1 MRRDSRA
8 SSRSSPKRATT
19 KKKTCCRTAMSL
31 DDYLKWRRALVA
43 APLDAHLPAPDTPP
57 AVIHE
62 AMRYAVLGGGKR
74 LRPILAI
81 AAAEACGGDAKALM
95 KPFAALELIHTY
107 SLVHDDLPALDNDD
121 LRRGRKT
128 THVVFGEAMGI
139 LTGDALLTEAFS
151 WLAAPISGI
160 DAAGQVRAIAEI
172 ARAVDSTGMI
182 GGQVADIEAERG
194 RLARSDRASRSVAEE
209 VAGQD
214 ARRLRAGDPRSTL
227 EFIHRNKTGKLL
239 TASVLLGGLLAGA
252 SDDQLAAMKRYGE
265 ATGLAFQ
272 IVDDLLD
279 IEESAATLG
288 KTAGKDVEQGKLTY
302 PALLGVEAARAEA
315 ARLLQ
320 VAVDNA
326 DMIGDPTVN
335 YLAAIARYICER
347 RS

>member
-1 MRRDSRA
+1 MN
-8 SSRSSPKRATT
+8 
-19 KKKTCCRTAMSL
+19 L
-31 DDYLKWRRALVA
+31 DEYLKSRRALVDA
-43 APLDAHLPAPDTPP
+43 TLDAHLPPPGTPP

-74 LRPILAI
+74 IRPILAV
-81 AAAEACGGDAKALM
+81 AAAEACGAEATALL

-151 WLAAPISGI
+151 WLASPIDGV
-160 DAAGQVRAIAEI
+160 DAARQVRAIADV

-182 GGQVADIEAERG
+182 GGQVADIAPASND
-194 RLARSDRASRSVAEE
+194 LA
-209 VAGQD
+209 Q
-214 ARRLRAGDPRSTL
+214 LQ
-227 EFIHRNKTGKLL
+227 FIHRNKTGKLL
-239 TASVLLGGLLAGA
+239 TASVFLGGLLAGA
-252 SDDQLAAMKRYGE
+252 SDDQLAALQRYGE

-315 ARLLQ
+315 GRLLGEA
-320 VAVDNA
+320 VANA
-326 DMIGDPTVN
+326 DMIGGPVN